1 MRTSFFLIGIA
12 TALLARVDSVF
23 AVSGEDHAAL
33 STLTSV
39 DSNSAVHGNRDGNR
53 FLRTTETVEDEEDE
67 EDEEVE
73 DDSDDDTED
82 EERNVLA
89 KFATLDDMIR
99 AASYKQ
105 FDDVAEKV
113 AGVKGTKNM
122 MANLDDN
129 IEKTLLHIAADKVT
143 PKILDEQLNVA
154 AKIKGVPKDKLTFVP
169 EYLLSQAYKQLWVK
183 RGYKLY
189 E

>member
-1 MRTSFFLIGIA
+1 MRTSFFLLGAA
-12 TALLARVDSVF
+12 TVLLARVDSVF
-23 AVSGEDHAAL
+23 AVFDEDHAAL

-39 DSNSAVHGNRDGNR
+39 DADSAVYGNRDGNR
-53 FLRTTETVEDEEDE
+53 FLGTTETVEDDED
-67 EDEEVE
+67 EVE

-99 AASYKQ
+99 AASYKEL
-105 FDDVAEKV
+105 DDVAKKV
-113 AGVKGTKNM
+113 AGVKGTNNM
-122 MANLDDN
+122 MAHLDDSVEN
-129 IEKTLLHIAADKVT
+129 TLLLIAAGKVT
-143 PKILDEQLNVA
+143 PKALDEKLNVA
-154 AKIKGVPKDKLTFVP
+154 AKTHGVPDDQFRFIP
-169 EYLLSQAYKQLWVK
+169 EYLLSQAYKNLWVK